1 VCRPVERSVSD
12 VYSQTLDRDQEVAAN
27 CASLLGL
34 SGITASDVHLLE
46 AVGVDTLR
54 ELRRCVPE
62 NLYARI
68 MEAARRHHVETLPR
82 LDEVTGWVAYTKR
95 ICR

>member
-1 VCRPVERSVSD
+1 
-12 VYSQTLDRDQEVAAN
+12 
-27 CASLLGL
+27 
-34 SGITASDVHLLE
+34 
-46 AVGVDTLR
+46 VDTLR

-62 NLYARI
+62 NLYVRI

-82 LDEVTGWVAYTKR
+82 LDEVMGWVAYTKR

>member
-1 VCRPVERSVSD
+1 MCSPVERSVSD
-12 VYSQTLDRDQEVAAN
+12 VCSQSLDCDQEVTVN
-27 CASLLGL
+27 CATLLDL
-34 SGITASDVHLLE
+34 PGITASDVHLLE
-46 AVGVDTLR
+46 AAGVDTLR

-62 NLYARI
+62 NLYVRI

-82 LDEVTGWVAYTKR
+82 LDEVMGWVAYTKR